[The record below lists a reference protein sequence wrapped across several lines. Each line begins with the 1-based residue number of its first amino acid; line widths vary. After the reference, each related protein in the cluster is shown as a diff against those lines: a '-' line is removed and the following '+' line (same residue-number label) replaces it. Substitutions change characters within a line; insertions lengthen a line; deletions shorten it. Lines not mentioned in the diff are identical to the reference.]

1 LISILS
7 VNIPPDAGKVCRGQI
22 TINKNMV
29 SMLDT
34 FGHYWRRAM
43 AGINSIFGRDQ
54 GLRSQ
59 LAQLEQQFLTLA
71 SATQTLDGKQEHIR
85 AEAARH
91 RSELQRRIDGLD
103 QICKENNNYQA
114 KVGPRLSECEHKL
127 ARLET
132 ECSQDRETIAALET
146 SVTETTHRLE
156 TRNQQIKFL
165 QDSAREQ
172 LQAFKT
178 ELAEASSRL
187 ETRDNETN
195 HRLEEENQ
203 LLVSLEGSQT
213 EILERIDAADREIT
227 TLHKDVA
234 EQRLQTENF
243 LDSATIQL
251 EVTNNLV
258 TLLERRVQ
266 TDIELQ
272 EKQFQQLKLQLQL
285 QETRLVRTIFAV
297 AGVLLLLLV
306 TMAVLR

>member
-1 LISILS
+1 MSAAT
-7 VNIPPDAGKVCRGQI
+7 NNNQQD
-22 TINKNMV
+22 MV

-34 FGHYWRRAM
+34 LGHYWRRAM
-43 AGINSIFGRDQ
+43 AGINSTYGRDP
-54 GLRSQ
+54 GLRAQ
-59 LAQLEQQFLTLA
+59 LALIEQQLLTLA

-85 AEAARH
+85 AETARNQ
-91 RSELQRRIDGLD
+91 SELQRRIDGLD
-103 QICKENNNYQA
+103 KILSENTNIQA
-114 KVGPRLSECEHKL
+114 KGDNRLFECEQKL
-127 ARLET
+127 AWLET
-132 ECSQDRETIAALET
+132 ECSQGREIIAALES

-172 LQAFKT
+172 LQAYKT
-178 ELAEASSRL
+178 ELAEVSSRL

-195 HRLEEENQ
+195 HRLDEENQ

-213 EILERIDAADREIT
+213 EILGRIDATDREIAS
-227 TLHKDVA
+227 LHKDVA
-234 EQRLQTENF
+234 EQRLQTEGY

-258 TLLERRVQ
+258 QLLERRVK
-266 TDIELQ
+266 TDMELK
-272 EKQFQQLKLQLQL
+272 EKQFQQLKSQLKL

-297 AGVLLLLLV
+297 AGVLLLLLG